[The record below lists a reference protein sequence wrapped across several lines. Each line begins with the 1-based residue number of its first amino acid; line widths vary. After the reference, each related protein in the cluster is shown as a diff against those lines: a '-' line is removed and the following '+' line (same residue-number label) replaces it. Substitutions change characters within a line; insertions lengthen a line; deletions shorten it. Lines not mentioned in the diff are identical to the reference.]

1 MGKLS
6 KRLLLCLLAVSSLT
20 VSGSVYAEAEGS
32 EDAPKAASAAAESAE
47 PEKARRVEASEKA
60 ALSADD
66 AEKYLKKIG
75 SADGYDVYVKEER
88 FDEKLWEAA
97 GGKPKSKKDYTE
109 EQQLL
114 ADKIAELKKLG
125 GMVIIDQKTGRAAA
139 SFKSGSGI
147 DEGKLWVSDA
157 GRFFVVTDK
166 DVSEVLRLRQAVSTL
181 DSRYAFI
188 SADGKTVELLRRDMK
203 RPDEVFR
210 YDGIEEGK
218 AVYKSDSGSF
228 SWLTADRK
236 HFLGAFRYGAEN
248 DSFRMLVDDRTAI
261 FGIENK
267 ETGYIWWSSPLEAS
281 QDRLATGLL
290 ADELRSSNMLRYGV
304 PLSRSGNNMLRSGSE
319 NDCTFTVSDIP
330 DGIRVVYNYSGAGFK
345 FPVEYTLAEDHLRA
359 CVKVSEIEESNSA
372 NIATE
377 MTVLGSFGAAS
388 DKEEGYFVIPDG
400 SGALVRFNNQR
411 TMQNNIYQQRVYG
424 ADITAVPQNRGA
436 VSEQIYLPVY
446 GIVKE
451 DNALLAVAVKGDSN
465 AYLTAN
471 VSGQSNSSYNI
482 CNFTFILRGTDSFYM
497 SGNNR
502 DKYTVFESGAIKS
515 DDIEMRYYPI
525 SKKGA
530 DYVDVA
536 ERYRQYLL
544 DEQGVKIRSTAD
556 SAPLYLDLY
565 GGVMK
570 KKPVLGI
577 PVSLR
582 TSLTDYG
589 QAAEII
595 SSLRDSGVEDMV
607 ISYNNW
613 TNDGIKSRVDTDGAP
628 SGKLGGK
635 NGFKALADLIGDS
648 GFSFYPA
655 SADRDFLSGG
665 GYNAFSGTAVRI
677 SGAYSRIV
685 SYDKAYGVPDGYR
698 RNKSLLSPDC
708 YTEVFGDIADN
719 YSKAGLSGAAPV
731 GLTASLYGDY
741 GKKHISRAQAEAL
754 LKEGY
759 EKLDEKLSGGI
770 LADRANAYA
779 LPYVSHI
786 TGVPLTSG
794 RFDLFDE
801 DIPFYQI
808 VLHGVI
814 PYSTSAVNG
823 SPDPEKLLLMAAA
836 TGSNISYD
844 MIYEETSELKDTEL
858 DGLYYANYKGWT
870 NTAAEECR
878 LLAPLLS
885 EVSNSFIT
893 GYEQKGDVI
902 ITEFSDGTVVT
913 TDLDAMTV
921 KYNGSVIELGR
932 NNEKGESF
940 RNER

>member
-1 MGKLS
+1 MGKVS

-20 VSGSVYAEAEGS
+20 VSGRAYADDNDSKYAVQTAEEAGN
-32 EDAPKAASAAAESAE
+32 SAE
-47 PEKARRVEASEKA
+47 PEKAKRYEAVEKA
-60 ALSADD
+60 ELSAED

-75 SADGYDVYVKEER
+75 SADGFDVYIKEDKYE
-88 FDEKLWEAA
+88 DKLWEAA

-114 ADKIAELKKLG
+114 ADKIAGLKKLG
-125 GMVIIDQKTGRAAA
+125 KLVAIDTKTGMAAA
-139 SFKSGSGI
+139 SFKNGNGC

-157 GRFFVVTDK
+157 GRFFIITDK
-166 DVSEVLRLRQAVSTL
+166 DESKVIRLRQAVSTL
-181 DSRYAFI
+181 DSKYAFI
-188 SADGKTVELLRRDMK
+188 SADGRTLELLRKDTK
-203 RPDEVFR
+203 RPDEEFT
-210 YDGIEEGK
+210 YSGKEDGK
-218 AVYKSDSGSF
+218 AVYKSANGDF
-228 SWLTADRK
+228 AWLTADKK

-267 ETGYIWWSSPLEAS
+267 ATGYIWWSSPLEAS
-281 QDRLATGLL
+281 QDKLTTGLL

-330 DGIRVVYNYSGAGFK
+330 NGIRVMYSYTGAGFK
-345 FPVEYTLAEDHLRA
+345 FPVEYVLEDDHLRA
-359 CVKVSEIEESNSA
+359 SVKVSEIEESSSA

-400 SGALVRFNNQR
+400 SGVLVRFNNQR
-411 TMQNNIYQQRVYG
+411 TLQNNIYQQRVYG
-424 ADITAVPQNRGA
+424 ADVTAVPQNRGA
-436 VSEQIYLPVY
+436 VAEQIYMPVY

-451 DNALLAVAVKGDSN
+451 DNALLAVAAKGDSN
-465 AYLTAN
+465 VYLTAN
-471 VSGQSNSSYNI
+471 VSKQSNSSYNI

-502 DKYTVFESGAIKS
+502 DKYTVFERGAIKS
-515 DDIEMRYYPI
+515 DDIEMLYYPI
-525 SKKGA
+525 SKKCA

-544 DEQGVKIRSTAD
+544 DEQGVKIRSEAD

-577 PVSLR
+577 PISLK
-582 TSLTDYG
+582 TSVTDYG
-589 QAAEII
+589 QAADII
-595 SSLRDSGVEDMV
+595 SSLKNGGVEDMV

-613 TNDGIKSRVDTDGAP
+613 TNDGIKNKIDTDGKP

-635 NGFKALADLIGDS
+635 GDFKALTDLIDS
-648 GFSFYPA
+648 SGYSLYPV
-655 SADRDFLSGG
+655 SDNRDFRSGN
-665 GYNAFSGTAVRI
+665 GYYSFSGTSVRV
-677 SGAYSRIV
+677 SGSYSRIV
-685 SYDKAYGVPDGYR
+685 SYDKAYGVPDGFR
-698 RNKSLLSPDC
+698 KNLSLLSPS
-708 YTEVFGDIADN
+708 YYSEIFTDIAEN
-719 YSKAGLSGAAPV
+719 YSESGLSGAAPAN
-731 GLTASLYGDY
+731 LTAALYGDY
-741 GKKHISRAQAEAL
+741 GRKSVSRAKAEKL
-754 LKEGY
+754 LTDGFRQ
-759 EKLDEKLSGGI
+759 LDEKLSGGM
-770 LADRANAYA
+770 LADSANAYA

-786 TGVPLTSG
+786 TGAPVTSS

-814 PYSTSAVNG
+814 PYSAEAVNG
-823 SPDPEKLLLMAAA
+823 SPDPEEALLRAAA

-844 MIYEETSELKDTEL
+844 MIYEETDKLKDTEL

-870 NTAAEECR
+870 DTAAEDYK
-878 LLAPLLS
+878 LLAPMLRA
-885 EVSNSFIT
+885 VSDSFIT
-893 GYEQKGDVI
+893 DYHQDGDI
-902 ITEFSDGTVVT
+902 ITTEYSNGTVVT
-913 TDLDAMTV
+913 ADLRALTV
-921 KYNGSVIELGR
+921 TYNGSVIELGR
-932 NNEKGESF
+932 NKEKGES
-940 RNER
+940 

>member
-1 MGKLS
+1 MGRIS
-6 KRLLLCLLAVSSLT
+6 KKLLLCLLAVSSLT
-20 VSGSVYAEAEGS
+20 VSGSVYADSEGS
-32 EDAPKAASAAAESAE
+32 EAAPQAALAADKGAE
-47 PEKARRVEASEKA
+47 PEKAKRYEAVEKA
-60 ALSADD
+60 ELSAED
-66 AEKYLKKIG
+66 AEKYLRKIG
-75 SADGYDVYVKEER
+75 SADGFDVYIRE
-88 FDEKLWEAA
+88 EKLEDKLWDAA

-109 EQQLL
+109 EQKLL

-125 GMVIIDQKTGRAAA
+125 RLVAIDTKTGQAAA
-139 SFKSGSGI
+139 SFKNGNGC

-157 GRFFVVTDK
+157 GRFFVITDK
-166 DVSEVLRLRQAVSTL
+166 DETKVIRLRQAVSTL

-188 SADGKTVELLRRDMK
+188 SADGKTLELLRKDMK
-203 RPDEVFR
+203 RPDEIFE
-210 YDGIEEGK
+210 YDGKEDGK
-218 AVYKSDSGSF
+218 VVYKSESGSF
-228 SWLTADRK
+228 AWLTADKK
-236 HFLGAFRYGAEN
+236 HFLGAFRRGAEN
-248 DSFRMLVDDRTAI
+248 DSFRMLIDDRTAI

-267 ETGYIWWSSPLEAS
+267 KTGYIWWSSPLEAS

-319 NDCTFTVSDIP
+319 TDCTFTVSDIP
-330 DGIRVVYNYSGAGFK
+330 NGIRVMYSYTGAGFK
-345 FPVEYTLAEDHLRA
+345 VPVEYTLEDDHLRA
-359 CVKVSEIEESNSA
+359 SVKVSEIQETNPA

-411 TMQNNIYQQRVYG
+411 TLQNNIYQQRVYG
-424 ADITAVPQNRGA
+424 ADVTAVPQNRGA
-436 VSEQIYLPVY
+436 VSEQIYMPVY

-451 DNALLAVAVKGDSN
+451 DNALLAVAAKGDSN

-471 VSGQSNSSYNI
+471 VSKQSNSSYNI

-515 DDIEMRYYPI
+515 DDIEMLYYPI

-544 DEQGVKIRSTAD
+544 DEQGVKIRSKAD

-577 PVSLR
+577 PVSLK
-582 TSLTDYG
+582 TSVTDYG

-595 SSLRDSGVEDMV
+595 GSLKDGGVGDMV
-607 ISYNNW
+607 VSYNNW
-613 TNDGIKSRVDTDGAP
+613 TNDGMKNKVDTDGKP

-635 NGFKALADLIGDS
+635 SDFRALTDLINDS
-648 GFSFYPA
+648 GYSLYPV
-655 SADRDFLSGG
+655 SDNRDFRSGN
-665 GYNAFSGTAVRI
+665 GYYSFSDTSVRV
-677 SGAYSRIV
+677 SGSYSRIV
-685 SYDKAYGVPDGYR
+685 SYDKAYGVPDGFR
-698 RNKSLLSPDC
+698 KNLSLLSPS
-708 YTEVFGDIADN
+708 YYPEIFSDIAEN

-731 GLTASLYGDY
+731 NLTASLYGDY
-741 GKKHISRAQAEAL
+741 GKKSISRAKAEKL
-754 LKEGY
+754 LTEGY
-759 EKLDEKLSGGI
+759 AKLDEKLSGGI
-770 LADRANAYA
+770 LADGANAYA

-786 TGVPLTSG
+786 TGAPVTSS

-814 PYSTSAVNG
+814 PYSAAAVNG
-823 SPDPEKLLLMAAA
+823 SPDPERVLLMAAA

-844 MIYEETSELKDTEL
+844 MIYEETSKLKDTDL

-870 NTAAEECR
+870 DTAAEDYR

-885 EVSNSFIT
+885 AVSDSFIT
-893 GYEQKGDVI
+893 GYEQKGDI
-902 ITEFSDGTVVT
+902 ITTEFSNGTVVT
-913 TDLDAMTV
+913 ADLGAMTV
-921 KYNGSVIELGR
+921 RYNGSVIELGR
-932 NNEKGESF
+932 NKEKGE
-940 RNER
+940 R

>member
-1 MGKLS
+1 MGKIS

-20 VSGSVYAEAEGS
+20 VSGSVYADETDSEAVTQAEKA
-32 EDAPKAASAAAESAE
+32 EDKTAE
-47 PEKARRVEASEKA
+47 PEKAKRYEAVEKA
-60 ALSADD
+60 ELSAED
-66 AEKYLKKIG
+66 AEEYLKKIG
-75 SADGYDVYVKEER
+75 SADGFDVYIKEDK

-125 GMVIIDQKTGRAAA
+125 ELVIIDTKTGRAAA
-139 SFKSGSGI
+139 SFKSGSKC

-157 GRFFVVTDK
+157 GRFFVITDEDTTK
-166 DVSEVLRLRQAVSTL
+166 VVRLRQIVSTL

-188 SADGKTVELLRRDMK
+188 SADGKTLELLRKDMK
-203 RPDEVFR
+203 RPDEVFT
-210 YDGIEEGK
+210 YDGKEDGK
-218 AVYKSDSGSF
+218 AVYKSQSGSF
-228 SWLTADRK
+228 AWLTADKK
-236 HFLGAFRYGAEN
+236 HYLGAFRRGAEN

-281 QDRLATGLL
+281 QDKLSTGLL

-304 PLSRSGNNMLRSGSE
+304 PLSRSGNNMLRSGSDS
-319 NDCTFTVSDIP
+319 DCVFTVSDIP
-330 DGIRVVYNYSGAGFK
+330 NGIRVVYNYTGAGFK
-345 FPVEYTLAEDHLRA
+345 FPVEYTLEDDHLRA
-359 CVKVSEIEESNSA
+359 SVKVSEIEESNSA

-388 DKEEGYFVIPDG
+388 DTEEGYFVIPDG
-400 SGALVRFNNQR
+400 SGALVRFNNER
-411 TMQNNIYQQRVYG
+411 TLQNNIYQQRVYG
-424 ADITAVPQNRGA
+424 ADVTAVPQNRGA
-436 VSEQIYLPVY
+436 VSEQIYMPVY

-451 DNALLAVAVKGDSN
+451 DNALLAVAAKGDSN

-471 VSGQSNSSYNI
+471 VSKQSNSSYNI

-502 DKYTVFESGAIKS
+502 DKYTVFERGAIKS
-515 DDIEMRYYPI
+515 DDIEMLYYPI

-544 DEQGVKIRSTAD
+544 DEQGVKIRSRAD

-577 PVSLR
+577 PISMK
-582 TSLTDYG
+582 TSVTTYG
-589 QAAEII
+589 QAADII
-595 SSLRDSGVEDMV
+595 GSLKDGGVGDMV

-613 TNDGIKSRVDTDGAP
+613 TNDGIKNKIDTEGKP

-635 NGFKALADLIGDS
+635 SGFKALTDLIDDS
-648 GFSFYPA
+648 GYSLYPVSDNRNFRSGNGYYSFSDT
-655 SADRDFLSGG
+655 SVRVSG
-665 GYNAFSGTAVRI
+665 S
-677 SGAYSRIV
+677 YSRIV
-685 SYDKAYGVPDGYR
+685 SYDKAYGVPDGFR
-698 RNKSLLSPDC
+698 KNLSLLSPS
-708 YTEVFGDIADN
+708 YYPEIFGDIAEN

-731 GLTASLYGDY
+731 SLTASLYGDY
-741 GKKHISRAQAEAL
+741 GKKSISRARAMQL
-754 LKEGY
+754 LTEGC
-759 EKLDEKLSGGI
+759 ETLDEKLSGGI
-770 LADRANAYA
+770 LADSANAYV

-786 TGVPLTSG
+786 TGVPTSSS

-814 PYSTSAVNG
+814 PYSTAAVNG
-823 SPDPEKLLLMAAA
+823 SPDPEEALLMAAA

-844 MIYEETSELKDTEL
+844 MIYEETGELKDTEL
-858 DGLYYANYKGWT
+858 DGLYYANYSGWT
-870 NTAAEECR
+870 ETAAEDYR
-878 LLAPLLS
+878 LLAPVLS
-885 EVSNSFIT
+885 AVSDSFIT
-893 GYEQKGDVI
+893 GYEQDGDTI
-902 ITEFSDGTVVT
+902 TTEFSNGTVVT
-913 TDLDAMTV
+913 VDMEAMTV
-921 KYNGSVIELGR
+921 RYNGSVIELDR
-932 NNEKGESF
+932 NKEKGES
-940 RNER
+940 

>member
-1 MGKLS
+1 MGRIS

-20 VSGSVYAEAEGS
+20 VSGSVYAEETSSEAATPAAE
-32 EDAPKAASAAAESAE
+32 AADESAE
-47 PEKARRVEASEKA
+47 PEKAKRYEAEEKA
-60 ALSADD
+60 KLSAAD

-75 SADGYDVYVKEER
+75 FADGFDVYVKEDKFE
-88 FDEKLWEAA
+88 DKLWEAA

-125 GMVIIDQKTGRAAA
+125 ELVIIDKKTSRAAA
-139 SFKSGSGI
+139 SFKSGSKC

-157 GRFFVVTDK
+157 GRFFVITDEDAAK
-166 DVSEVLRLRQAVSTL
+166 VVRLRQIVSTL
-181 DSRYAFI
+181 DSKYAFI
-188 SADGKTVELLRRDMK
+188 SADGNTLELLRKDMK
-203 RPDEVFR
+203 RPDEEFT
-210 YDGIEEGK
+210 YDGTEDGK
-218 AVYKSDSGSF
+218 AVYKSQSGSF
-228 SWLTADRK
+228 AWLTADKK
-236 HFLGAFRYGAEN
+236 HYLGAFRYGAEN

-281 QDRLATGLL
+281 QDKLATGLL

-304 PLSRSGNNMLRSGSE
+304 PLSRSGNNMLRSGSDS
-319 NDCTFTVSDIP
+319 DCVFTVSDIQG
-330 DGIRVVYNYSGAGFK
+330 GIRVVYNYTGAGFK
-345 FPVEYTLAEDHLRA
+345 YPVEYTLEDDHLRA
-359 CVKVSEIEESNSA
+359 SVKVSEIEESNSS

-388 DKEEGYFVIPDG
+388 DKEEGYFVVPDG
-400 SGALVRFNNQR
+400 SGALIRFNNRR
-411 TMQNNIYQQRVYG
+411 TLQNNIYQQRVYG
-424 ADITAVPQNRGA
+424 ADVTAVPQNRGA
-436 VSEQIYLPVY
+436 VTEQIYMPVY

-451 DNALLAVAVKGDSN
+451 DNALLAVAAKGDSN

-471 VSGQSNSSYNI
+471 VSRQSNSSYNI

-502 DKYTVFESGAIKS
+502 DKYTVFERGAIKS
-515 DDIEMRYYPI
+515 DDIEMLYYPI

-544 DEQGVKIRSTAD
+544 DEQGVKIRSKAD

-577 PVSLR
+577 PISLK

-589 QAAEII
+589 QVADII
-595 SSLRDSGVEDMV
+595 GSLKDSGVGDMV

-613 TNDGIKSRVDTDGAP
+613 TNDGIKNKIDTDGKP
-628 SGKLGGK
+628 SGRLGGK
-635 NGFKALADLIGDS
+635 SDFKALTDLIDDS
-648 GFSFYPA
+648 GYSLYPV
-655 SADRDFLSGG
+655 SDNRDFRSGN
-665 GYNAFSGTAVRI
+665 GYYSFSGTAVRV
-677 SGAYSRIV
+677 SGSYSRIV
-685 SYDKAYGVPDGYR
+685 SYDKAYGVPDGFR
-698 RNKSLLSPDC
+698 KNLSLLSPS
-708 YTEVFGDIADN
+708 YYSEIFGDIAEN
-719 YSKAGLSGAAPV
+719 YSKAGLSGAAPA

-741 GKKHISRAQAEAL
+741 GKKNISRAKA
-754 LKEGY
+754 
-759 EKLDEKLSGGI
+759 EKLLIEGCKTIDDKLSGGI
-770 LADRANAYA
+770 LADRANAYT

-786 TGVPLTSG
+786 TGAPMTSS

-814 PYSTSAVNG
+814 PYSTTAVNG
-823 SPDPEKLLLMAAA
+823 SPDPEEVLLMAAA

-844 MIYEETSELKDTEL
+844 MIYEETGELKDTEL
-858 DGLYYANYKGWT
+858 DWLYYANYSGWT
-870 NTAAEECR
+870 ETAAEDYR

-885 EVSNSFIT
+885 AVSDSFIT
-893 GYEQKGDVI
+893 GYEQEGDTI
-902 ITEFSDGTVVT
+902 TTEFSNGTVVT
-913 TDLDAMTV
+913 TDLEAMTV
-921 KYNGSVIELGR
+921 RYNGSVIELGK
-932 NNEKGESF
+932 NKEKGES
-940 RNER
+940 